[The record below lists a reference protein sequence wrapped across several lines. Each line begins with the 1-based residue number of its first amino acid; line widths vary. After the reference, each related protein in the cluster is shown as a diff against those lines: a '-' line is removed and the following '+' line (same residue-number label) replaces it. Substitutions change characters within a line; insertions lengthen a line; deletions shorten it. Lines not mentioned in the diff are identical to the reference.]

1 MQCLRNALA
10 DTRLSGSRRAYKQQ
24 DRAGLALFERHHRHL
39 LHDPLLHLFQS
50 VMLAVQDFLGFLQ
63 IHILRVHFFP
73 GQAGNKV
80 QIVIEQPVL
89 VAVLPFLLHPVE
101 NLVGFLSRILVHP
114 GILELLF
121 KLPDIGDIFR
131 MHLVELPLQEINLLL
146 DGFFPI
152 DLLMLLLLRRLRFL
166 ADPGHLDKFI
176 DCFFDPFHTLGYR
189 I

>member
-1 MQCLRNALA
+1 
-10 DTRLSGSRRAYKQQ
+10 
-24 DRAGLALFERHHRHL
+24 
-39 LHDPLLHLFQS
+39 
-50 VMLAVQDFLGFLQ
+50 MLAVQDFLGFFQ

-131 MHLVELPLQEINLLL
+131 MHLVELSLQEINLLL
-146 DGFFPI
+146 NGIFSV
-152 DLLMLLLLRRLRFL
+152 DLFVLFLLRCLCLFT
-166 ADPGHLDKFI
+166 DPCHLDKLI
-176 DCFFDPFHTLGYR
+176 DCPFHTFCALRHGV
-189 I
+189 